1 MPVFP
6 TQDAQQD
13 SPFGARRIDV
23 AQVMTQQTQRVMAS
37 AVAHASTQG
46 HAELDALHLLWA
58 LAGEEP
64 TRTLLQRTG
73 ADPDAVRDAVAQ
85 QLPTVHEG
93 TAVGSAASTM
103 SAAAQSALADAY
115 RVARALGS
123 TYIAPEHLLLALTAS
138 PITSA
143 GRLLAGHG
151 VTAESLQRT
160 AADPQAGAGD
170 SDTPTLDRFGTD
182 LTARARDGKID
193 PVIGRAE
200 EIEQVIEVLVRRTK
214 NNPVLVGEAGVGKT
228 AIAEGLAQ
236 RIADGDVPFVLK
248 GKRLVQ
254 LDLTAM
260 LAGTKHRGDFEERM
274 TKVIDEV
281 VEHSDELLLFL
292 DEVHTVVGAGS
303 AEGAMDAGNI
313 LKPQLARGALHLI
326 GATTLDE
333 YRRIE
338 KDPALERRF
347 QPVRVEE
354 PSTDDAVAI
363 LRGLQSRY
371 AEHHGVTY
379 SDEAI
384 VAAVTLS
391 DRYVPDRQLPDKAI
405 DLLDQ
410 AGARVQL
417 RGEGVHDLG
426 ERLARLGEL
435 KDVAIAEEDYE
446 RASALRDQ
454 IAAAAEGVTPE
465 VTVED
470 IADVVSRVTGVPAR
484 QMTTADKARLR
495 DLEHELHQRVIGQD
509 DAVAA
514 LARAVRRS
522 RSGLGDHS
530 RPVGSFLFLGPT
542 GVGKTELA
550 KALAHSL
557 FGDAEAM
564 VRLDMSEYGERHTVS
579 RLVGSPPGYVGYEES
594 GQLTEAVR
602 RRPYSVLLLDEV
614 EKAHPEVFNTLLQ
627 LLDDGRLTDGHGRTV
642 DFSNTVLIMTSNL
655 GSEYVNS
662 RASTLGFATDTQRSE
677 GVVVR
682 EKIMKRL
689 RESFRPEF
697 LNRIDETV
705 VFSTLEAPQLR
716 EITELLLRDSTARL
730 AELGISLELS
740 TEAVDWLAERGYQPE
755 YGARPLRRTIARELD
770 DKVADL
776 LIDDAAV
783 DGDTVTVDVV
793 DGALVLH
800 TRR

>member
-1 MPVFP
+1 VPVYP
-6 TQDAQQD
+6 PQDAQQGTT
-13 SPFGARRIDV
+13 SGSRQIDLASV
-23 AQVMTQQTQRVMAS
+23 TTRQTQRVMAT
-37 AVAHASTQG
+37 AIAHASAQG
-46 HAELDALHLLWA
+46 HPELDALHLLWA
-58 LAGEEP
+58 LAGEDP
-64 TRTLLQRTG
+64 TLTLLQRTG
-73 ADPDAVRDAVAQ
+73 ADPDAVREAVAQ
-85 QLPTVHEG
+85 QLPTAQEG
-93 TAVGSAASTM
+93 TALGAAASSMTD
-103 SAAAQSALADAY
+103 AAQSALADAY

-143 GRLLAGHG
+143 GRLLAAHG

-160 AADPQAGAGD
+160 AADPQAGASG
-170 SDTPTLDRFGTD
+170 TPTLDRFGTD
-182 LTARARDGKID
+182 LTARALEGKID
-193 PVIGRAE
+193 PVVGRAS

-228 AIAEGLAQ
+228 AVAEGLAQ
-236 RIADGDVPFVLK
+236 RIADGDVPAVLR

-281 VEHSDELLLFL
+281 VAHTDELLLFL
-292 DEVHTVVGAGS
+292 DEVHTVVGAG
-303 AEGAMDAGNI
+303 AGEGAMDAGNI
-313 LKPQLARGALHLI
+313 LKPKLARGELHLI

-347 QPVRVEE
+347 QPVRVDE
-354 PSTDDAVAI
+354 PSVPDAVEI
-363 LRGLQSRY
+363 LRGLQTRY

-379 SDEAI
+379 TDEAL

-391 DRYVPDRQLPDKAI
+391 DRYVSDRRLPDKAI

-417 RGEGVHDLG
+417 RGDGARDTG
-426 ERLARLGEL
+426 ELLVRLAGL
-435 KDVAIAEEDYE
+435 KDTAIAEEDYE
-446 RASALRDQ
+446 RASALRDE
-454 IAAAAEGVTPE
+454 IAAVAQGVTPE
-465 VTVED
+465 VTVDD
-470 IADVVSRVTGVPAR
+470 IADVVSRATGVPAR

-495 DLEHELHQRVIGQD
+495 DLEAELHQRVVGQD
-509 DAVAA
+509 EAVHA

-550 KALAHSL
+550 KALAQSL
-557 FGDAEAM
+557 FGDADAM
-564 VRLDMSEYGERHTVS
+564 VRLDMSEYGERHSVS

-614 EKAHPEVFNTLLQ
+614 EKAHPEVFHTLLQ

-655 GSEYVNS
+655 GSDLLS
-662 RASTLGFATDTQRSE
+662 TRASTLGFATDGQRADGS
-677 GVVVR
+677 VVR
-682 EKIMKRL
+682 EKVLRRL
-689 RESFRPEF
+689 QEHFRPEF

-705 VFSTLEAPQLR
+705 VFAPLEPAQLR
-716 EITELLLRDSTARL
+716 EITGLVLEASRVRL
-730 AELGISLELS
+730 AELGVGLQVSEA
-740 TEAVDWLAERGYQPE
+740 AVDWLAERGHQPE
-755 YGARPLRRTIARELD
+755 LGARPLRRTVARELD
-770 DKVADL
+770 DAVADL
-776 LIDDAAV
+776 LIDDAV
-783 DGDTVTVDVV
+783 HPGDTVHVDVEA
-793 DGALVLH
+793 GELVLR
-800 TRR
+800 TRA

>member
-73 ADPDAVRDAVAQ
+73 ADPDAVRQAVAQ
-85 QLPTVHEG
+85 QLPTVHEV

-103 SAAAQSALADAY
+103 SAAAQSALTDAY

-143 GRLLAGHG
+143 GRLLTAHG
-151 VTAESLQRT
+151 VTAESLQRI

-193 PVIGRAE
+193 PVIGRAQ

-236 RIADGDVPFVLK
+236 RIADGEVPFVLK

-426 ERLARLGEL
+426 ERLGRLGEL
-435 KDVAIAEEDYE
+435 KDAAIAEEDYE
-446 RASALRDQ
+446 RASTLRDQ

-470 IADVVSRVTGVPAR
+470 IADVVSRTTGVPAR
-484 QMTTADKARLR
+484 QLTTADKARLR

-662 RASTLGFATDTQRSE
+662 RASTLGFATDAQRSE
-677 GVVVR
+677 GGVVR

-716 EITELLLRDSTARL
+716 KITELLLGDSTARL

-793 DGALVLH
+793 DGTLVLH

>member
-1 MPVFP
+1 MPVHP
-6 TQDAQQD
+6 TQDAQQG
-13 SPFGARRIDV
+13 SPFGARRFDV
-23 AQVMTQQTQRVMAS
+23 ASVMTQQTQRVMAS
-37 AVAHASTQG
+37 AVAHASAQG
-46 HAELDALHLLWA
+46 HPELDALHLLWA
-58 LAGEEP
+58 LAGEDP
-64 TRTLLQRTG
+64 TTTLLRRTG
-73 ADPDAVRDAVAQ
+73 ADPDAVREAVAQ
-85 QLPTVHEG
+85 QLPTVQPG
-93 TAVGSAASTM
+93 TAVGSAASSM
-103 SAAAQSALADAY
+103 SAAAQSALTDAY

-143 GRLLAGHG
+143 GRLLAAHG

-160 AADPQAGAGD
+160 AADPQAGS
-170 SDTPTLDRFGTD
+170 SDTPTLDQFGTD
-182 LTARARDGKID
+182 LTARAREGKID
-193 PVIGRAE
+193 PVIGRAQ

-236 RIADGDVPFVLK
+236 RIADGDVPSVLT

-254 LDLTAM
+254 LDLTAV

-274 TKVIDEV
+274 TKIIDEV
-281 VEHSDELLLFL
+281 VAHTDELLLFL

-313 LKPQLARGALHLI
+313 LKPKLARGELHLI

-347 QPVRVEE
+347 QPVRVDE
-354 PSTDDAVAI
+354 PSVDDAIAI
-363 LRGLQSRY
+363 VRGLQSRY

-379 SDEAI
+379 TDEAL

-391 DRYVPDRQLPDKAI
+391 DRYVTDRQLPDKAI

-417 RGEGVHDLG
+417 RGDGARDTG
-426 ERLARLGEL
+426 ARITRLAEL
-435 KDVAIAEEDYE
+435 KDTAIAEEDYE
-446 RASALRDQ
+446 RASALRDE
-454 IAAAAEGVTPE
+454 IAAVAEGVTPE
-465 VTVED
+465 VTVDD
-470 IADVVSRVTGVPAR
+470 IADVVSRATGVPAR

-495 DLEHELHQRVIGQD
+495 DLETELHQRVVGQD
-509 DAVAA
+509 DAVHA

-530 RPVGSFLFLGPT
+530 RPVGSLLFLGPT

-557 FGDAEAM
+557 FGDADAM

-614 EKAHPEVFNTLLQ
+614 EKAHPEVFHTLLQ

-655 GSEYVNS
+655 GSEFLS
-662 RASTLGFATDTQRSE
+662 TRASTIGFATDAQRAQGSA
-677 GVVVR
+677 VTDKVMR
-682 EKIMKRL
+682 RL
-689 RESFRPEF
+689 EEHFRPEF

-705 VFSTLEAPQLR
+705 VFAPLEREQLR
-716 EITELLLRDSTARL
+716 EITGLVLDSSRARL
-730 AELGISLELS
+730 AELGVSLQVS
-740 TEAVDWLAERGYQPE
+740 TEAVDWLAERGHQPE
-755 YGARPLRRTIARELD
+755 LGARPLRRTVAREVD
-770 DKVADL
+770 DRVADL
-776 LIDDAAV
+776 LIDDAVAA
-783 DGDTVTVDVV
+783 GDTVTVDVV
-793 DGALVLH
+793 DGTLRVRA
-800 TRR
+800 

>member
-1 MPVFP
+1 
-6 TQDAQQD
+6 
-13 SPFGARRIDV
+13 
-23 AQVMTQQTQRVMAS
+23 MAT
-37 AVAHASTQG
+37 AAAHASAQG
-46 HAELDALHLLWA
+46 HPELDALHLLWA
-58 LAGEEP
+58 LAGEDP
-64 TRTLLQRTG
+64 TLILLQRTG
-73 ADPDAVRDAVAQ
+73 ADPDAVREAVAQ
-85 QLPTVHEG
+85 QLPTAQEG
-93 TAVGSAASTM
+93 TAVGAAASSMTD
-103 SAAAQSALADAY
+103 AAQSALADAY

-143 GRLLAGHG
+143 GRLLAAHG

-160 AADPQAGAGD
+160 AADPQAGTGT
-170 SDTPTLDRFGTD
+170 SGTPTLDRFGTD
-182 LTARARDGKID
+182 LTARAREGKID
-193 PVIGRAE
+193 PVVGRAS
-200 EIEQVIEVLVRRTK
+200 EIEQVVEVLVRRTK

-228 AIAEGLAQ
+228 AVAEGLAQ
-236 RIADGDVPFVLK
+236 RIADGDVPAVLR

-274 TKVIDEV
+274 TKVLDEV
-281 VEHSDELLLFL
+281 GAHSDELLLFL
-292 DEVHTVVGAGS
+292 DEVHTVVGAG
-303 AEGAMDAGNI
+303 AGEGAMDAGNI
-313 LKPQLARGALHLI
+313 LKPKLARGELHLI

-347 QPVRVEE
+347 QPVRVDE
-354 PSTDDAVAI
+354 PSVPDAVEI
-363 LRGLQSRY
+363 LRGLQTRY

-379 SDEAI
+379 ADDAL

-391 DRYVPDRQLPDKAI
+391 DRYVTDRRLPDKAI

-417 RGEGVHDLG
+417 RGAGARDTG
-426 ERLARLGEL
+426 ELLVRLAGL
-435 KDVAIAEEDYE
+435 KDTAIAEEDYE
-446 RASALRDQ
+446 RASALRDE
-454 IAAAAEGVTPE
+454 IAAVAHDVTPE
-465 VTVED
+465 VTVDD
-470 IADVVSRVTGVPAR
+470 IADVVSRSTGVPAR

-495 DLEHELHQRVIGQD
+495 DLEAELHQRVVGQD
-509 DAVAA
+509 VAVHA

-557 FGDAEAM
+557 FGDEQAM

-614 EKAHPEVFNTLLQ
+614 EKAHPEVFHTLLQ

-655 GSEYVNS
+655 GSELLS
-662 RASTLGFATDTQRSE
+662 TRASTIGFATDGQRADGS
-677 GVVVR
+677 VVR
-682 EKIMKRL
+682 EKVLRRL
-689 RESFRPEF
+689 QEHFRPEF

-705 VFSTLEAPQLR
+705 VFAPLEAAQLR
-716 EITELLLRDSTARL
+716 EITGLVLDASRVRL
-730 AELGISLELS
+730 AELGVGLQVGEA
-740 TEAVDWLAERGYQPE
+740 AVDWLAERGHQPE
-755 YGARPLRRTIARELD
+755 LGARPLRRTVARELD

-776 LIDDAAV
+776 LIDDAV
-783 DGDTVTVDVV
+783 HSGDTVHVDVE
-793 DGALVLH
+793 DGELVLR
-800 TRR
+800 TRA

>member
-6 TQDAQQD
+6 TQDAQQG

-23 AQVMTQQTQRVMAS
+23 AQVMTQQTQRVMAA

-73 ADPDAVRDAVAQ
+73 ADPDAVREAVAQ
-85 QLPTVHEG
+85 QLPTVQEG
-93 TAVGSAASTM
+93 STVGSAASTM

-143 GRLLAGHG
+143 GRLLAAHG

-160 AADPQAGAGD
+160 AADPQAGVGD

-236 RIADGDVPFVLK
+236 RIADGEVPFVLK

-281 VEHSDELLLFL
+281 VEHSGELLLFL

-313 LKPQLARGALHLI
+313 LKPALARGALHLI
-326 GATTLDE
+326 GVTTLDE

-354 PSTDDAVAI
+354 PSTDDAIAI

-426 ERLARLGEL
+426 ERLGRLGEL
-435 KDVAIAEEDYE
+435 KDAAIAEEDYE

-470 IADVVSRVTGVPAR
+470 IADVVSRATGVPAR

-662 RASTLGFATDTQRSE
+662 RASTLGFATDAQRSE
-677 GVVVR
+677 GAVVR

-716 EITELLLRDSTARL
+716 AITELLLGDSTARL

-755 YGARPLRRTIARELD
+755 YGARPLRRAIARELD